1 MHTLPSSGV
10 VMKRTKTCRVEAFNL
25 KPGPTQSGEV
35 PMPVHAPS
43 GPVGG
48 EMLPVDKLSVFLS
61 NYWMLVLLLLLL
73 PAALILYKKR
83 DIALKLLT
91 PVLSRF

>member
-1 MHTLPSSGV
+1 MERS
-10 VMKRTKTCRVEAFNL
+10 RINRVEALNL
-25 KPGPTQSGEV
+25 KSGPTQSGAV
-35 PMPVHAPS
+35 QPGNPS

-61 NYWMLVLLLLLL
+61 NYWILVVLLLLL
-73 PAALILYKKR
+73 PAALVLYKKR
-83 DIALKLLT
+83 EIALKLLT